1 MPTCTQYFVKH
12 WGIDKKNETKFF
24 FKELYNLA
32 ERPHKTIRKHFNVL
46 DFMIKVFFLNLRMNN
61 ECSLKYSER
70 PSMQEVQ
77 GKKRKNGGG
86 KKGCF
91 CQHCSHDQRREQGFP

>member
-32 ERPHKTIRKHFNVL
+32 ERPDKTIQKHFSVL
-46 DFMIKVFFLNLRMNN
+46 DFMINFFLNLRMNN
-61 ECSLKYSER
+61 ECSLKYSEGL
-70 PSMQEVQ
+70 QC
-77 GKKRKNGGG
+77 RKY
-86 KKGCF
+86 KGIRERMEGERKGVSVRE
-91 CQHCSHDQRREQGFP
+91 HCSHDQRREQGFP